1 VGFVE
6 VRAAGA
12 LVGTAG
18 GVVPATLETVPVA
31 VPVAAEGPDAAPVVG
46 VAQPAAARTHPVANA
61 IDAALTATSQD
72 GARRAPGTL
81 LV

>member
-6 VRAAGA
+6 VRGADALVGA

-18 GVVPATLETVPVA
+18 GVVPATLEA
-31 VPVAAEGPDAAPVVG
+31 VSAAAEGPDAVPVVG

-61 IDAALTATSQD
+61 INAALTATSQD